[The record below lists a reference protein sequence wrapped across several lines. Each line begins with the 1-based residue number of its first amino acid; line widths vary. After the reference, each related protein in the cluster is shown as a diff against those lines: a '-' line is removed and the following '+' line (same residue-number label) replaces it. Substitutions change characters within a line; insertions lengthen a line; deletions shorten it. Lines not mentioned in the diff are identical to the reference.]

1 MKTILCACIAC
12 VLIASPAHSE
22 LTPQDLDK
30 IRLILTEEISK
41 SETRLKKE
49 ISDTEAQLKKEISD
63 TEAQL
68 KLYID
73 LKIQNVET
81 QIKGLD
87 TKMDTKIDN
96 VEKRVTFATNLVYA
110 LIALIVVAVGIPQM
124 IIVWRGREERALER
138 RMEEMVRQNAE
149 MAQAIET
156 LKQQQSV
163 KP

>member
-12 VLIASPAHSE
+12 VLIALPAHSE

-41 SETRLKKE
+41 SEAQLKKE
-49 ISDTEAQLKKEISD
+49 IADTEAQLKKEIVD
-63 TEAQL
+63 TEARL

-73 LKIQNVET
+73 LKIENVEI

-87 TKMDTKIDN
+87 TKMDTKIES
-96 VEKRVTFATNLVYA
+96 VEKRVTFAVNLIYA
-110 LIALIVVAVGIPQM
+110 LFALIVFAVGIPQL
-124 IIVWRGREERALER
+124 IIAWRGREARAQERKIEELIGKI
-138 RMEEMVRQNAE
+138 EEMTE
-149 MAQAIET
+149 DIEA